1 LEQFSICPPFIC
13 SCIPEKACFSFKV
26 NYLDIK
32 MAVLPVILDV
42 GLQLKP
48 EIVHLLLHVVLEGG
62 ELLQVTVP
70 HLILPPL
77 ELRPGA
83 S

>member
-1 LEQFSICPPFIC
+1 
-13 SCIPEKACFSFKV
+13 
-26 NYLDIK
+26 

-62 ELLQVTVP
+62 ELLQVPVP

-83 S
+83 R

>member
-1 LEQFSICPPFIC
+1 
-13 SCIPEKACFSFKV
+13 
-26 NYLDIK
+26 
-32 MAVLPVILDV
+32 MAALPVILDV

-62 ELLQVTVP
+62 ELLKVPVP

-83 S
+83 G